1 MMRQKGKKEEGGDD
15 GEIEKRVCGNRT
27 MVPSRL
33 TTIDGK
39 SRQFG
44 FVGFRS
50 EKEAVEALKFFNNS
64 YMDTCR
70 ITCEIAR
77 KVGDPDIPRPWS
89 RHSLKKQEKLVEE
102 TKKATLPK
110 SLSLKKTNGEKKE
123 NENDDPQLEEFLQV
137 LERAKEGESL
147 EELRARTAAQFTNE
161 QNGFQNPGKL
171 WKKRKN
177 MPVLD
182 EAPILLTAP
191 PPPPPPPPPPSVKY
205 HHLPVPPSVGSAP
218 PIYSPLSLRSP
229 TPVSHQSSLPPP
241 PPKEKVS
248 PSTHPHSP
256 PPPVE
261 TTPHHTTPPIQQ
273 KNTTTTCLE
282 ITSYLSAQNATTATN
297 GSARKGSSSVT
308 GRIFSTLHWKTSTS
322 TTKTTTSTTSTA
334 KASGAIVDT
343 GLLATFHSLRRRTEQ
358 QLQWRKYSAPEEQ
371 TAMDV
376 TESLANKDSSLKEVE
391 ADPSVEAITYKLVQD
406 VTNKCEKL
414 RRDSMLD
421 QACCKELFEAEQR
434 LYRLQA
440 TFSKKVEL
448 ERKQEKKPSLGFAF
462 CPDEREII
470 TRYLMIRCMG
480 NARTSCP
487 IETELDVYAK
497 DPRELIGKYPRM
509 GKHGW
514 HFYTRGFVEKDQLD
528 ANENQGQWK
537 TCGEKDIV
545 FCKGEGVGSKR
556 ALEYFEGGQR
566 TKYKIIEYNLDRNKY
581 DVCVCKLYEEGS
593 SCSCVEYNLKKKSLM
608 ATTRSG
614 MESLGN
620 TATSQKKF
628 KVADGAA
635 ASLEQEQ
642 PTEMDVTDNLSN
654 RTASQR
660 EAEAEPSVENITYEY
675 LQNLTEKCNEL
686 RRSAMF
692 DRASLDK
699 YHEVEPMLHR
709 CEILFSKK
717 DAYRFPLAIQ
727 KCISERREEEE
738 EEEELSLAEKLV
750 ACLTL

>member
-1 MMRQKGKKEEGGDD
+1 MADGWFQQNDQIEIKLLSRICVKNLPKHVAEDRLRDFFSQKGEVADAKLM
-15 GEIEKRVCGNRT
+15 RT
-27 MVPSRL
+27 K
-33 TTIDGK
+33 DGK

-50 EKEAVEALKFFNNS
+50 EREAVEALKFFNNS

-77 KVGDPDIPRPWS
+77 KVGDLDIPRPRS
-89 RHSLKKQEKLVEE
+89 KHSLKKQEKLVEE
-102 TKKATLPK
+102 KKKATLPK
-110 SLSLKKTNGEKKE
+110 SLSLKRTNGEKKE
-123 NENDDPQLEEFLQV
+123 NENHDPQLEEFLQV
-137 LERAKEGESL
+137 MQPRTTILFWERLVLRIKSLRLPMRFGNHRGGLAFVEYVTKQEAQNALQTLSNTHLYGRHLVLERAKEGKSL

-177 MPVLD
+177 VPVLD
-182 EAPILLTAP
+182 EGYVGGKDEKNLDPHFASPPLVTPLRHRHRQLKECRQAPILLTA
-191 PPPPPPPPPPSVKY
+191 PPPPPSVKY
-205 HHLPVPPSVGSAP
+205 HHLPVPPPVGSAP
-218 PIYSPLSLRSP
+218 LIYSPLSLRSP

-241 PPKEKVS
+241 PPKEKFLNF
-248 PSTHPHSP
+248 
-256 PPPVE
+256 
-261 TTPHHTTPPIQQ
+261 Q
-273 KNTTTTCLE
+273 
-282 ITSYLSAQNATTATN
+282 
-297 GSARKGSSSVT
+297 
-308 GRIFSTLHWKTSTS
+308 
-322 TTKTTTSTTSTA
+322 TA

-497 DPRELIGKYPRM
+497 DPRELIGN
-509 GKHGW
+509 G
-514 HFYTRGFVEKDQLD
+514 
-528 ANENQGQWK
+528 
-537 TCGEKDIV
+537 
-545 FCKGEGVGSKR
+545 
-556 ALEYFEGGQR
+556 
-566 TKYKIIEYNLDRNKY
+566 
-581 DVCVCKLYEEGS
+581 
-593 SCSCVEYNLKKKSLM
+593 
-608 ATTRSG
+608 
-614 MESLGN
+614 
-620 TATSQKKF
+620 
-628 KVADGAA
+628 
-635 ASLEQEQ
+635 
-642 PTEMDVTDNLSN
+642 
-654 RTASQR
+654 
-660 EAEAEPSVENITYEY
+660 
-675 LQNLTEKCNEL
+675 
-686 RRSAMF
+686 
-692 DRASLDK
+692 
-699 YHEVEPMLHR
+699 
-709 CEILFSKK
+709 
-717 DAYRFPLAIQ
+717 
-727 KCISERREEEE
+727 
-738 EEEELSLAEKLV
+738 LV
-750 ACLTL
+750 K